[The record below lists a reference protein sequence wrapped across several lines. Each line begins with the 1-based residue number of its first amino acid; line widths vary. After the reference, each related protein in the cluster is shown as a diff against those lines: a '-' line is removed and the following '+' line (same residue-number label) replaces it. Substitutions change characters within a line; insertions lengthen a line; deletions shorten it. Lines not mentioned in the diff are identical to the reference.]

1 MLRMLSGSR
10 RVGLSIMSRS
20 PVSSN
25 MSLLW
30 AVTNVF
36 SLETCFTL
44 SKGKILGVLSGQLM
58 GRCQARQER
67 RRRSKTLVAEFE

>member
-1 MLRMLSGSR
+1 MLNGSR

-30 AVTNVF
+30 TVTNIF
-36 SLETCFTL
+36 SLETSFTL
-44 SKGKILGVLSGQLM
+44 SKGKILGVLSRSVVS
-58 GRCQARQER
+58 RCRARQER
-67 RRRSKTLVAEFE
+67 RRGPKTLVAEFE